1 VSELIE
7 VRRHSIRGEE
17 GSLSPEGIELARRA
31 TATLLGHYHAAY
43 SSPKKRAIETLQLFG
58 VSEYKIVPEFSTLPK
73 ELDAH
78 DAHVEALRR
87 RTGCSTLQ
95 AYLAIPVTHLIL
107 ERFGSEFSDK
117 LCELA
122 AGLPVGKNALV
133 VSHGGSIEA
142 AVLAAIPDWT
152 LETLGGE
159 LKECEGALFR
169 FSGGLLK
176 SVELRRL

>member
-1 VSELIE
+1 VGEVIE

-17 GSLSPEGIELARRA
+17 GALSPEGVELARRVA
-31 TATLLGHYHAAY
+31 ATLLGHYHAAC
-43 SSPKKRAIETLQLFG
+43 SSPKKRAIETLRLFG
-58 VSEYKIVPEFSTLPK
+58 ATEFRIVPEFSTLPK

-78 DAHVEALRR
+78 ESRVEALRR

-107 ERFGSEFSDK
+107 ERFGTEFFDK

-122 AGLPVGKNALV
+122 ADLPAGKNALV

-142 AVLAAIPDWT
+142 AILAAMPDWT
-152 LETLGGE
+152 LESMGGE

-176 SVELRRL
+176 GVELRRL